1 MGHDGWELGRAAQV
15 TGMVSAAPAPDTS
28 RQTMLAVS
36 RPSGGTGHVL
46 CHGQETGH
54 LSSAFVLSGGSPA
67 TGQVDQAPGR
77 TWTWEA
83 RVTRGGAS
91 QGTPESETQAL
102 GRLVLAWFR
111 CWPCP
116 HSGGVTGASPSSGRL
131 GFLIC
136 EGTNHSTSS

>member
-1 MGHDGWELGRAAQV
+1 
-15 TGMVSAAPAPDTS
+15 
-28 RQTMLAVS
+28 MLAVS

-67 TGQVDQAPGR
+67 TVQVDQAPGR

-102 GRLVLAWFR
+102 GRASGVGLVPMLALPTLWGR
-111 CWPCP
+111 DWGKSLLWEARIP
-116 HSGGVTGASPSSGRL
+116 HL
-131 GFLIC
+131 
-136 EGTNHSTSS
+136 